1 MGRLFAKW
9 YDFFMNPLEKTEFR
23 TLRKKLLSN
32 AAGRVLEIGSG
43 TGVNFPLYIE
53 AKSVMAIE
61 PSQYMLEISVSKI
74 REATVPIE
82 VIQAGAEQLP
92 FPDHSFDCVVATLV
106 FCTIPDRDKA
116 MNEIKRVCKPDG
128 QILLFEHVR
137 MDNRFLS
144 HLQDFFTPVWKKV
157 CDGCCLNRETLKLLI
172 DHRLKIINVEKHY
185 QGLFLLIEARNV
197 EQNK

>member
-1 MGRLFAKW
+1 MGKLFAKW
-9 YDFFMNPLEKTEFR
+9 YDFFMNPLEKTAFKA
-23 TLRKKLLSN
+23 LRKKLLSN
-32 AAGRVLEIGSG
+32 ATGSVLEIGSG
-43 TGVNFPLYIE
+43 TGVNFPFYIE
-53 AKSVMAIE
+53 AKSITAIE
-61 PSQYMLEISVSKI
+61 PSQYMLKNSVSKI
-74 REATVPIE
+74 QQATVPIE

-106 FCTIPDRDKA
+106 FCTILDRDKA

-144 HLQDFFTPVWKKV
+144 HLQDFFTPIWKKI

-172 DHRLKIINVEKHY
+172 DHNLKIINVEKHY

-197 EQNK
+197 PENK

>member
-32 AAGRVLEIGSG
+32 ATGRVLEIGSG

-61 PSQYMLEISVSKI
+61 PSQYMLENSVSKI

>member
-32 AAGRVLEIGSG
+32 ATGRVLEIGSG